1 MILCND
7 DLNGWLSIENS
18 SEKNNFFRNQF
29 IFAKA
34 TFYDRIEMLK
44 EGVFM
49 RMNGEELSSIMDL
62 KHCFSIDELLYSY
75 ESGELEIWLK
85 QIGETKKAIQVHRIA
100 KMNAYILLQL
110 YEILEIDSDMSE
122 EEIRKQDIFSLK

>member
-1 MILCND
+1 
-7 DLNGWLSIENS
+7 
-18 SEKNNFFRNQF
+18 
-29 IFAKA
+29 
-34 TFYDRIEMLK
+34 MLK
-44 EGVFM
+44 EGDFM
-49 RMNGEELSSIMDL
+49 RMKGEELSSIMDL

>member
-1 MILCND
+1 
-7 DLNGWLSIENS
+7 
-18 SEKNNFFRNQF
+18 
-29 IFAKA
+29 
-34 TFYDRIEMLK
+34 MLK

-75 ESGELEIWLK
+75 ESGELEIWQK
-85 QIGETKKAIQVHRIA
+85 QIGETNKAIQVHRIA

>member
-1 MILCND
+1 
-7 DLNGWLSIENS
+7 
-18 SEKNNFFRNQF
+18 
-29 IFAKA
+29 
-34 TFYDRIEMLK
+34 MLK
-44 EGVFM
+44 EGGFM

-85 QIGETKKAIQVHRIA
+85 QTGETKKAIQVHRIE